1 MSQPYR
7 FTLALAA
14 VIAAAGCSTAST
26 ATAKGT
32 APAAPAAATASG
44 IPGCAQATAA
54 VAAARQRINAQDYP
68 GATTLISGL
77 RDTSR
82 GKIAIDA
89 ALAAVKLSFLSA
101 DAVTP
106 GSAVYQDV
114 KDAQAALA
122 KISADCGA

>member
-7 FTLALAA
+7 VILALAA
-14 VIAAAGCSTAST
+14 ALAAAGCTAAT
-26 ATAKGT
+26 TTAKGT
-32 APAAPAAATASG
+32 APAAKVASSASG

-54 VAAARQRINAQDYP
+54 VTAARQRINAQDYP
-68 GATTLISGL
+68 GAVTLISDL

>member
-1 MSQPYR
+1 MSQRYR
-7 FTLALAA
+7 ATLALAA
-14 VIAAAGCSTAST
+14 AALALAGCSAGTT
-26 ATAKGT
+26 TAKGT
-32 APAAPAAATASG
+32 PAPTASASAV
-44 IPGCAQATAA
+44 PGCAQATAA
-54 VAAARQRINAQDYP
+54 VTAARQRINAQDYA

-89 ALAAVKLSFLSA
+89 ALAAVKLSFLSM

-114 KDAQAALA
+114 KDAQAALD
-122 KISADCGA
+122 KIGADCGA